1 MFPFPLKFGKSSS
14 SSSSSSANQNAM
26 LSEMTEEW
34 EQCERKLASSREWVS
49 AARKQ
54 LDALVDRKRPLR
66 DQLAVREKLAAEIG
80 VQRSKTQLAV
90 EKLDVHFRAKS
101 GGGGGEGASGASA
114 AADVKASA
122 KEIGAELERLS
133 EDIRAQTQ
141 NLEACLTQLDH
152 YQRVSGT
159 NFIYCFTIW
168 TFSSYE
174 SWF

>member
-14 SSSSSSANQNAM
+14 SSSSNQNAM

-34 EQCERKLASSREWVS
+34 EQCERKLASSREWVNS
-49 AARKQ
+49 ARKQ

-80 VQRSKTQLAV
+80 VQRSKTRLAV
-90 EKLDVHFRAKS
+90 EKLDVHFRTKS
-101 GGGGGEGASGASA
+101 GEGASGASA

-122 KEIGAELERLS
+122 KEIGEELERLS

-152 YQRVSGT
+152 YQRVS
-159 NFIYCFTIW
+159 
-168 TFSSYE
+168 
-174 SWF
+174 